1 MKNGEVHMIR
11 EGKSTIW
18 LMSVMVLGLLLL
30 SFGPMSVVSTAEAAT
45 EHQAAIKVNGKMA
58 KLSDPILV
66 QGGRMYLPAARIAAL
81 TGAEASWDNDNEE
94 LTIHTAASDK
104 VVLGNGVPVV
114 YFNELRY
121 RMDALP
127 FTRDGRLYA
136 PLRELA
142 ELLHASFQSSADGD
156 TIEITVEPQ
165 KVVADGYGL
174 AEVSAD
180 TGIAEAQLLKRNG
193 LAAKAAVKNGMKLDV
208 VIPSFFDHPVAS
220 YTEED
225 LTLLAK
231 ITMVEAGYE
240 SYEGQLAVANVIM
253 NRVNNPAFPDTIK
266 GVIYAGKQFPPAHN
280 GLLDKSKPH
289 ASAYRAAKDALNGKN
304 VVGKAVYFFN
314 PDRAKGS
321 YWSSMNV
328 VATIGNHSFAQ

>member
-1 MKNGEVHMIR
+1 MIR
-11 EGKSTIW
+11 EGKSTVW

-30 SFGPMSVVSTAEAAT
+30 SFGPMSVVSTAEAAA
-45 EHQAAIKVNGKMA
+45 EHLATIKVNGKTA
-58 KLSDPILV
+58 KLSDPVLV
-66 QGGRMYLPAARIAAL
+66 QDGRMYLPAARIAAL
-81 TGAEASWDNDNEE
+81 AGAEASWDNDNEE
-94 LTIHTAASDK
+94 LTIHTAVNDE
-104 VVLGNGVPVV
+104 VVIGNGVPVV
-114 YFNELRY
+114 YFNDSRF

-156 TIEITVEPQ
+156 AIEINVEAQ

-174 AEVSAD
+174 NEISKE
-180 TGIAEAQLLKRNG
+180 TGISAAQLVKRNG
-193 LAAKAAVKNGMKLDV
+193 LVSQAAAKNGTKLKV
-208 VIPSFFDHPVAS
+208 VMPSFLDKPAAP
-220 YTEED
+220 YTEAD

-289 ASAYRAAKDALNGKN
+289 ASAYRAAKDALNGKSI
-304 VVGKAVYFFN
+304 VGDAVYFFN
-314 PDRAKGS
+314 PARAKGS
-321 YWSSMNV
+321 YFSSMDV